1 MQPNEED
8 FDHNLIPEDKLAI
21 LNIKVNKAH
30 RKESDWDVIKDILKE
45 YRIITTETMTNV
57 PGIRV
62 IDHVLC
68 RNGALFVFSNA
79 EDCKDYINS
88 IAKTVGSEGLYF
100 NIGSM
105 AFEEVVDIAD
115 REHMDIYIDAKHE
128 KNHRFIRYRWQD
140 KTLAVAMF

>member
-1 MQPNEED
+1 MRSNEEE

-21 LNIKVNKAH
+21 LKIKVNKAH

-45 YRIITTETMTNV
+45 YRIVTAETKTGV

-68 RNGALFVFSNA
+68 RNGALFVFTNVV
-79 EDCKDYINS
+79 DCQDYIND

-100 NIGSM
+100 EIGSLWL
-105 AFEEVVDIAD
+105 EEVTDIAD
-115 REHMDIYIDAKHE
+115 REHMDIYIDAKYE
-128 KNHRFIRYRWQD
+128 KNHKFIRYRWED
-140 KTLAVAMF
+140 KTLAISMF